1 MSAGDMQAFHRITET
16 LHRIEHMAGAKRN
29 GHGGAPVKTA
39 ETVERRIQS
48 QPADNADG
56 MWIGKRRAV
65 AVEIRQHMQPLGEGL
80 ALKRAQLRYPRN
92 DAGMQRRIR
101 LTACRMHAHDMVEQR
116 TGGRLP
122 AFHQPVPG
130 QDRLPIGPPEAVA
143 GHLPLRHGDKAAR
156 SPGDQGHMPADICRQ
171 AAAKRAKR
179 AGIGVDHARRHLT
192 AGIETELGGSFGRK
206 RADAFPRHHGGFGKA
221 CPLLQVGKARQ
232 FQIIRLPAG
241 IFLCQE
247 IPLRRLRA
255 I

>member
-1 MSAGDMQAFHRITET
+1 
-16 LHRIEHMAGAKRN
+16 
-29 GHGGAPVKTA
+29 
-39 ETVERRIQS
+39 
-48 QPADNADG
+48 
-56 MWIGKRRAV
+56 
-65 AVEIRQHMQPLGEGL
+65 
-80 ALKRAQLRYPRN
+80 
-92 DAGMQRRIR
+92 
-101 LTACRMHAHDMVEQR
+101 
-116 TGGRLP
+116 
-122 AFHQPVPG
+122 
-130 QDRLPIGPPEAVA
+130 
-143 GHLPLRHGDKAAR
+143 
-156 SPGDQGHMPADICRQ
+156 MPADICRQ

-232 FQIIRLPAG
+232 FKIIRLPAG